1 MSLPFCS
8 KEHHRR
14 HDYVDYAGN
23 LKTKHSSCVFFFL
36 SYALIMRP
44 SNFKDW
50 KERNISLI
58 EHGILKLHKL
68 KQ

>member
-8 KEHHRR
+8 KQHHRG

-23 LKTKHSSCVFFFL
+23 LKTKHSSNVLFL

-50 KERNISLI
+50 KKRNISLI
-58 EHGILKLHKL
+58 EHGILKLHTL